1 MEKEI
6 KEMSFE
12 EALVKLETIVNELE
26 DEKIALEESIKRF
39 ELGVR
44 LSSHCL
50 SKLDEAE
57 KKIEELT
64 RNQDGKLVIKGL
76 KLEDL

>member
-6 KEMSFE
+6 EKLSFE
-12 EALVKLETIVNELE
+12 EALLKLETIVNELE

-50 SKLDEAE
+50 AKLDEAE

-64 RNQDGKLVIKGL
+64 RAQDGKLVASEL
-76 KLEDL
+76 KLADL

>member
-12 EALVKLETIVNELE
+12 EALLKLETIVSELE
-26 DEKIALEESIKRF
+26 DDKIALEESIKRF
-39 ELGVR
+39 EIGVR

-50 SKLDEAE
+50 AKLDEAE

-64 RNQDGKLVIKGL
+64 RNQEGKLVAQEL
-76 KLEDL
+76 KLDDL